1 MNTQHNFKQTTE
13 HESAE
18 WTRASAPSFWW
29 KLPAASRA
37 IGGRVIRP
45 LVIVLLLLLA
55 AGCGGKGGGLVV
67 NSAGDAGDSD
77 PGDEICRTAA
87 SATECTL
94 RAAIEEANAWAG
106 SETITFNLPSPSFTI
121 STASVLPDITEAVV
135 IDGTSQPG
143 YIAGS
148 NMATID
154 GSDIEVPITIDGLT
168 VAPGINV
175 TLRGFAV
182 VEFPD
187 DGIVNRGRLTLEDVY
202 VGRNRDVG
210 LSSGGGLETLP
221 VSIVDSVFIDNGSAG
236 ISSDHNDITMT
247 NGDISGNRGG
257 IGVSNGSLTMTGTQI
272 WDNSGT
278 TLYPFGGIGLFQSR
292 ASLTAV
298 LIDHND
304 SHDYGGGID
313 FTSDGSHVLTVTD
326 STISNNTAYHAGG
339 IGVTGGT
346 VRLNH
351 STLIDNKA
359 RIDGGAIRVLPG
371 GYDATTLWVENGTV
385 IGQPGHGNI
394 SEFDTSDAAF
404 GRGGGIYSEA
414 RVEVSNSTIEGNSG
428 DGIYNNNGWLRL
440 QGSVVRGNTMNGIAS
455 ISASTASSIQISG
468 STLQENGLRGVD
480 ARNANLF
487 FIGGSILDNLN
498 GGLRI
503 DSGSLDFS
511 YSTVSG
517 NTYVMEYGAGGG
529 IGGFHLS
536 TADIRNSTISG
547 NSTLGS
553 GGGIYLHATSGFLKN
568 LTISGNHADVGG
580 GLTTTGSIQANNLT
594 VVLNTAGSSGGVLSL
609 AGLTVSNSIIA
620 ENIGGNCG
628 GLTSFISGGHNLDDG
643 TTCSLTAAGD
653 LSGVPPMFGPLQDNG
668 GTTFTHALLPGSPAI
683 DAGDDATCLAL
694 DQRNVNRPQGPHC
707 DIGAFE
713 LIPAGATP
721 TPTYTPDATLE
732 TGTPSATPTTGITPT
747 TTPTSA
753 PILFDPLEISSDKL
767 FQGAQSCDPKTL
779 TIKVRVTPPEAVA
792 SVGLFYRI
800 VAKQGDQ
807 TYPWSEGLA
816 MIPQGNGWYGLTL
829 TGNDLPNIGQWQVEA
844 WLDFQFVANGP
855 NNQPIAW
862 SPVIRQ
868 VTFWQCYV

>member
-1 MNTQHNFKQTTE
+1 MNIQNHRFENGSARRNILAPRRG
-13 HESAE
+13 ES
-18 WTRASAPSFWW
+18 F
-29 KLPAASRA
+29 LYLASRGVKIVRSKVLCSLA
-37 IGGRVIRP
+37 ATAF
-45 LVIVLLLLLA
+45 VLLA
-55 AGCGGKGGGLVV
+55 TGCGTKGGGLVV

-77 PGDEICRTAA
+77 PGDEVCRTAA

-94 RAAIEEANAWAG
+94 RAAMEEANAWAG
-106 SETITFNLPSPSFTI
+106 SDTITFNLPGPSFTI
-121 STASVLPDITEAVV
+121 STASVMPDITEAVV
-135 IDGTSQPG
+135 IDGTTQPG

-154 GSDIEVPITIDGLT
+154 GSSIAVPITIDGLT

-202 VGRNRDVG
+202 VGRNRSIG
-210 LSSGGGLETLP
+210 LASGGGSEALP
-221 VSIVDSVFIDNGSAG
+221 LSIIDSVFISNGSAG
-236 ISSDHNDITMT
+236 ISADRNDVTIS
-247 NGDISGNRGG
+247 NGAIANNHGG

-272 WDNSGT
+272 SGNSGT

-298 LIDHND
+298 LIDSND
-304 SHDYGGGID
+304 SHDCGGGIE

-339 IGVTGGT
+339 IEINGGT

-371 GYDATTLWVENGTV
+371 SSSSTTLWVENGTV
-385 IGQPGHGNI
+385 IGQPGHGNV
-394 SEFDTSDAAF
+394 SEFDTGDAAL

-428 DGIYNNNGWLRL
+428 DGIYNNGGWLRL
-440 QGSVVRGNTMNGIAS
+440 QNSVVRSNTMNGIAS

-468 STLQENGLRGVD
+468 STLQENGLRGID
-480 ARNANLF
+480 ARNADLL

-503 DSGSLDFS
+503 ESGSLDFS

-517 NTYVMEYGAGGG
+517 NTYVLDYGAGGG
-529 IGGFHLS
+529 IGGYHLS

-580 GLTTTGSIQANNLT
+580 GLTSSGWIQANNLT
-594 VVLNTAGSSGGVLSL
+594 VVFNTAGRWAGVINMGGLK
-609 AGLTVSNSIIA
+609 VSNSIIA

-628 GLTSFISGGHNLDDG
+628 GVSESISVGNNLDDG
-643 TTCSLTAAGD
+643 TTCGFSAAGD
-653 LSGVPPMFGPLQDNG
+653 LSGVAPLLGLLADNG

-683 DAGDDATCLAL
+683 DAGNDATCLPL

-721 TPTYTPDATLE
+721 TPTHTPEIGA
-732 TGTPSATPTTGITPT
+732 PSATPTTGVTPT
-747 TTPTSA
+747 ATPTPA
-753 PILFDPLEISSDKL
+753 PILFDSLEISSDKL
-767 FQGAQSCDPKTL
+767 FQGGQSCDPKTL
-779 TIKVRVTPPEAVA
+779 TVKVRVTPPEAVA

-800 VAKQGDQ
+800 VAKQGNQ
-807 TYPWSEGLA
+807 NYPWSEGLKMTA
-816 MIPQGNGWYGLTL
+816 LGNGWYALTL
-829 TGNDLPNIGQWQVEA
+829 VGNDLPSIGQWQTEA
-844 WLDFQFVANGP
+844 WLDIQFVAFGP
-855 NNQPIAW
+855 DNQPVAW
-862 SPVIRQ
+862 SAVYRQ